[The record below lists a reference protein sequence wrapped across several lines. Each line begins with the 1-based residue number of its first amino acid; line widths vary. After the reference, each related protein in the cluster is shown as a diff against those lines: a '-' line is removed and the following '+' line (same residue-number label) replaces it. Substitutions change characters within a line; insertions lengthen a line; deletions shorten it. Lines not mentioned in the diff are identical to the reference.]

1 MGFACYL
8 PSLLKGTSSHLTLTE
23 APSSRCHQFPAS
35 RARRQEGQRALAWS
49 AEPEVPALGS
59 CGGRRPAPRP
69 YGPRRAARPGARG
82 LRLPTPS
89 LITAAPQLPGGHA
102 HYLQDAAPASC
113 RPRAFWN
120 GSPGSEGGGEDLG
133 PAAMRPGRPLR
144 QRATARRQPAR
155 PRGRTS
161 EAPGLDLAGHVGGA
175 RGVAFALLPGPNVTE
190 TDGVVRLA
198 PPSVSLP
205 PGLHSEEQQGLGNA
219 ARSDNEEPTSPR
231 RPGK

>member
-23 APSSRCHQFPAS
+23 APSSRCHQFPVS

-113 RPRAFWN
+113 RPCAFWN
-120 GSPGSEGGGEDLG
+120 GSPGSEGRRGGPRACGHVPWAAASTAGDSQATACQAARQDLG
-133 PAAMRPGRPLR
+133 GPRPGPRWACRRRTRRGLRPAP
-144 QRATARRQPAR
+144 RAERDGDRW
-155 PRGRTS
+155 GR
-161 EAPGLDLAGHVGGA
+161 
-175 RGVAFALLPGPNVTE
+175 
-190 TDGVVRLA
+190 
-198 PPSVSLP
+198 P
-205 PGLHSEEQQGLGNA
+205 PG
-219 ARSDNEEPTSPR
+219 SPLCVFAPR
-231 RPGK
+231 ASF

>member
-69 YGPRRAARPGARG
+69 NGPRRAARPGARG

-113 RPRAFWN
+113 RPCAFWN

-144 QRATARRQPAR
+144 QRATACQAARQDLGG
-155 PRGRTS
+155 PR
-161 EAPGLDLAGHVGGA
+161 
-175 RGVAFALLPGPNVTE
+175 PGPRWACRRRTRRGLRPAPRAE
-190 TDGVVRLA
+190 RDGDRWGR
-198 PPSVSLP
+198 P
-205 PGLHSEEQQGLGNA
+205 PG
-219 ARSDNEEPTSPR
+219 SPLCVFAPR
-231 RPGK
+231 ASF